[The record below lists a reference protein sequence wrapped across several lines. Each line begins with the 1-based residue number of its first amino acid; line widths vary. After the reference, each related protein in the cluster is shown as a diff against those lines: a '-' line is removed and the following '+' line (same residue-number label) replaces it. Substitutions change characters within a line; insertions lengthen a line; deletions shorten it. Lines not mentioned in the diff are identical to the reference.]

1 MSDPQEGTEGTE
13 GKEAE
18 GGDDRFSE
26 DYVLQPSSTPGLG
39 YQSDPDVDPEAEAA
53 AEALALTEEMATGDI
68 TIPDDYVMVSEP
80 WNPMGGDDP
89 MGGEPA
95 PMMDA
100 MDAALGSALDG
111 ATEQAGNTPAG
122 PGTDSDAGGDSAGDV
137 ASVDEGDDDSGGDEV
152 EIAAT

>member
-39 YQSDPDVDPEAEAA
+39 YQSYPDVDPEAEAA

-68 TIPDDYVMVSEP
+68 TIPDDYVMHSARP
-80 WNPMGGDDP
+80 WMERLNR
-89 MGGEPA
+89 
-95 PMMDA
+95 
-100 MDAALGSALDG
+100 
-111 ATEQAGNTPAG
+111 
-122 PGTDSDAGGDSAGDV
+122 PGTRQLGPELIVMRV
-137 ASVDEGDDDSGGDEV
+137 AKPPQMLHRWMKVMMTV
-152 EIAAT
+152 AATKSKSPLAKRV